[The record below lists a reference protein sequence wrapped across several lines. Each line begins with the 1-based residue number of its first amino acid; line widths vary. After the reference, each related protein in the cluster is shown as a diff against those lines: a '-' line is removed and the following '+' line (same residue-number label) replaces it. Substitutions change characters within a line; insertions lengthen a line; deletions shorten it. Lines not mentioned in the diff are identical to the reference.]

1 MKKIKRLWL
10 MGVLVF
16 SLAAVFGIAAAQAV
30 ELPQD
35 IMVVGSN
42 YGVTTWDPSAA
53 FSTEAVYMP
62 NIYEG
67 LTRTTL
73 PGAEEKVEPLLA
85 TDWEFSPDGLS
96 WTFYLREGVK
106 FHDGDVFNAQAVK
119 TSIERTMNMGA
130 GAAFIFSAVDEIT
143 VINEYT
149 VKFDLSAGVPLDR
162 ILGSANG
169 AWIMSPTSAAQPRE
183 WFEEGNAVG
192 TGPYKLASWKPD
204 EEIILTKFEDYWGG
218 WEGPHLE
225 KIVIRRVNDAVV
237 LQNMLESG
245 TADLVTRIPVDNVTR
260 VDATADCDVLVFPS
274 FYSYCLHLNTQRA
287 PLDNKLVR
295 QAISYAIPYQDIITV
310 AVSDLGKQSLGPIPY
325 GEFGYDESLEGM
337 RYTYDLDKARELMA
351 EAGYPDGIDRTLVYT
366 YCAENVTEEAFSPLV
381 KEGLANI
388 GIDVEVQSITWS
400 SQWAKSKG
408 DAAQRQDMFALL
420 WWPTFNDPYDT
431 LYSLWHSEDAPFF
444 NLSYYSNSAV
454 DSLMDTAYRTPD
466 PVAALAL
473 WSAVQKILI
482 EEAPSVYLLDTDH
495 AVPIRTD
502 VKGYIDNPAYAGAM
516 WFYYMHK

>member
-10 MGVLVF
+10 MGMLIF
-16 SLAAVFGIAAAQAV
+16 SLAAVFGMVTAQAV
-30 ELPQD
+30 ELPQEV
-35 IMVVGSN
+35 MVVGSN
-42 YGVTTWDPSAA
+42 YGITTWDPSAA

-73 PGAEEKVEPLLA
+73 PEAEEKVEPLLA

-96 WTFYLREGVK
+96 WIFYLREGVT
-106 FHDGDVFNAQAVK
+106 FHDGDAFNAQAVK
-119 TSIERTMNMGA
+119 TAIERTINMGK

-143 VINEYT
+143 VINDYT

-162 ILGSANG
+162 ILASANG

-183 WFEEGNAVG
+183 WFEEGNAAG
-192 TGPYKLASWKPD
+192 TGPYKLASWKAD

-218 WEGPHLE
+218 WEGPHFE
-225 KIVIRRVNDAVV
+225 KIVIKRINDAVV

-245 TADLVTRIPVDNVTR
+245 TADLVTRIPTDNVTQ
-260 VDATADCDVLVFPS
+260 VDERADCDVLVFPS

-295 QAISYAIPYQDIITV
+295 QAISYAIPYQDMVTV
-310 AVSDLGKQSLGPIPY
+310 GAGGLGRQSVGPVPY
-325 GEFGYDESLEGM
+325 GEFGHDESLFQ
-337 RYTYDLDKARELMA
+337 YTYDLDKAKALMV
-351 EAGYPDGIDRTLVYT
+351 EAGYADGIDRTLVYT
-366 YCAENVTEEAFSPLV
+366 YCAENIVEEASSPLV

-388 GIDVEVQSITWS
+388 GIEVEIQPITWS
-400 SQWAKSKG
+400 AQWAKSKG
-408 DAAQRQDMFALL
+408 DVAGRQDIFALL

-444 NLSYYSNSAV
+444 NLSYYSNPKV
-454 DSLMDTAYRTPD
+454 DSLMDTAYATPD

-473 WSAVQKILI
+473 WSACQEILI
-482 EEAPSVYLLDTDH
+482 EEAPSVYFLDVENS
-495 AVPIRTD
+495 VPIRTA
-502 VKGYIDNPAYAGAM
+502 VKGYISNPAYAGAM